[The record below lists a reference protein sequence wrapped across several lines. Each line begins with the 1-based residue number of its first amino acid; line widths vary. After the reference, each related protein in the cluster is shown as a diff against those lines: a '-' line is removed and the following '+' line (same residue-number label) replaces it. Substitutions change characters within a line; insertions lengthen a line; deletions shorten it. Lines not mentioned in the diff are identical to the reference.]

1 MTSQPD
7 SKRADPQ
14 RARSLVD
21 DVTASLAAS
30 IHAARSTPGERLPSA
45 DALARRFGV
54 SRTVVREAMARL
66 QADGLVE
73 TRQGS
78 GAFVAG
84 LAGRPLRFDPA
95 TMATPARVLDILEL
109 RMGVETEAAAL
120 AAMRASPAQKAA
132 IEAAVEALSAVAG
145 TGADGVEEDLRF
157 HQAIAEATGNPL
169 FPLFVTFLGEHY
181 RASIHALRLDGA
193 ARAALLRRVAREHA
207 AVAEAIRHGD
217 AEEARWAIRRHLR
230 DGRVRV
236 LASADQNP
244 A

>member
-1 MTSQPD
+1 VVSGRMISQP
-7 SKRADPQ
+7 APQ
-14 RARSLVD
+14 RTSSLVD
-21 DVTASLAAS
+21 GVTAALAAG
-30 IHAARSTPGERLPSA
+30 IREARSAPGERLPPA
-45 DALARRFGV
+45 AALARRFGV
-54 SRTVVREAMARL
+54 SRTVVREALARL
-66 QADGLVE
+66 HADGLVE

-84 LAGRPLRFDPA
+84 LAGRPLRFDAA
-95 TMATPARVLDILEL
+95 TIASPERVLDILEL

-120 AAMRASPAQKAA
+120 AATRATPEQKVA
-132 IEAAVEALSAVAG
+132 IGAAVQALADAAG

-181 RASIHALRLDGA
+181 RASIHAMRLDGA
-193 ARAALLRRVAREHA
+193 ARAALLRRVAREHGV
-207 AVAEAIRHGD
+207 VAEAIRNGD

-230 DGRVRV
+230 DGRQRI
-236 LASADQNP
+236 LATINETA